1 LLGSFIAGPDS
12 LAKFAGN
19 APLNTDDHP
28 VVTYLAPRITYSP
41 TSAPRDRLFEL
52 LTHVSIDPSQ
62 LLASGDTQWTRR
74 LAAYWQARDRYLEF
88 GRNVKPTYDARA
100 MLAQVRDP
108 LLSVLRISPDF
119 RPAYDPLLRMAY
131 GIAPT
136 DSAAARSLLTQL
148 KEEQPAR
155 PEAAEALRA
164 LEASL

>member
-1 LLGSFIAGPDS
+1 
-12 LAKFAGN
+12 
-19 APLNTDDHP
+19 
-28 VVTYLAPRITYSP
+28 
-41 TSAPRDRLFEL
+41 LFEL
-52 LTHVSIDPSQ
+52 LADLSIEPSQ
-62 LLASGDTQWTRR
+62 LLVSSDAQWTRR

-88 GRNVKPTYDARA
+88 GRNVKPTYDARV

-131 GIAPT
+131 GIAPS